1 MKTPVVFNP
10 ALGFEACLST
20 ILKLPTGC
28 VWQRKGVETQTDA
41 PPETLKGLL
50 EVLADQGKPA
60 VLPFQ
65 KKSISLGPPD
75 ADLISDAVKHLVD
88 EFSTTPAYANST
100 EVGIERV
107 RDMHNTPDRHGFPA
121 WAFYIKNQSDILPL
135 AQRRTLFARDED
147 IYTYPPT

>member
-10 ALGFEACLST
+10 TLGFESCLST
-20 ILKLPTGC
+20 ILQLPTGC

-65 KKSISLGPPD
+65 KKLSIN
-75 ADLISDAVKHLVD
+75 
-88 EFSTTPAYANST
+88 ET
-100 EVGIERV
+100 R
-107 RDMHNTPDRHGFPA
+107 
-121 WAFYIKNQSDILPL
+121 
-135 AQRRTLFARDED
+135 
-147 IYTYPPT
+147 